1 MTGDGWKPA
10 FYGTIGNCFWALS
23 ESPHYICFGISYEPR
38 SKSTCS
44 FFCGGEALSVPSA
57 PSERQ
62 ELLTAHVDLIEI
74 SGYKQQYEILMGLT
88 CLKTN
93 GKLFSTKGFLCDLC
107 FRHTHFTTDMVL
119 VRWHWVRLTKIDR
132 SKKCT
137 LCTSIIIC
145 ITTIIYMSRSTTH
158 SLQTI
163 YIYIYITVYIY
174 IKSLPPNT
182 EPPINKHIR

>member
-1 MTGDGWKPA
+1 
-10 FYGTIGNCFWALS
+10 
-23 ESPHYICFGISYEPR
+23 
-38 SKSTCS
+38 
-44 FFCGGEALSVPSA
+44 
-57 PSERQ
+57 
-62 ELLTAHVDLIEI
+62 LTAHVDLIEI
-74 SGYKQQYEILMGLT
+74 SGYKQQYEILMSLT

-93 GKLFSTKGFLCDLC
+93 GKLFSTKGFLCALC

-163 YIYIYITVYIY
+163 YIYTVYIY
-174 IKSLPPNT
+174 I
-182 EPPINKHIR
+182 

>member
-1 MTGDGWKPA
+1 MPQTNDDWGWLKA
-10 FYGTIGNCFWALS
+10 SLLWYYWELFLGIGWI
-23 ESPHYICFGISYEPR
+23 PHYICFGISYEPR

-44 FFCGGEALSVPSA
+44 FFVGERHGEALSVPSA

-62 ELLTAHVDLIEI
+62 ELLTAQVDLIEI
-74 SGYKQQYEILMGLT
+74 SGYKQQYEILMSLT

-93 GKLFSTKGFLCDLC
+93 GKLFSTKGFLCALC

-163 YIYIYITVYIY
+163 YIYIYSIYIY
-174 IKSLPPNT
+174 KIPSS
-182 EPPINKHIR
+182 